1 MIRLFLFLLA
11 FGLWPLSGVAQNLSA
26 LARVDSDQSAIT
38 DGWWGTTNIDLHLS
52 QAVPYRVY
60 SLADPRRLVI
70 DFQEVDWSGVSQDAL
85 LDSKRISDVRFGPF
99 RPGWSRLIA
108 DLTEPMVL
116 DKAGLDTDITT
127 GTAHLRIT
135 LRTTDADTYAARSG
149 APSDLQWALPAPAD
163 LPARAPRTADDP
175 LIVVID
181 PGHGGVD
188 PGAERDG
195 DVEKVLMLQ
204 FARELREVLV
214 RSGGFEVVLTRDADV
229 FVSLQERIAIAHRA
243 GADVF
248 LSLHADSLSEGQAH
262 GATIYTLS
270 DEASDKA
277 TEGLAQRHNRA
288 DVLAGVDLSG
298 SDDEVT
304 GILLELAR
312 QETKPRTK
320 ALARALADAM
330 EKAGG
335 PMNNRAI
342 RHAGFSVLKAA
353 DIPSVLIEL
362 GFLSSNRDLDNLRD
376 PEWRARMARGIRQGL
391 QDWAV
396 LDEAVRDLVRQ

>member
-1 MIRLFLFLLA
+1 MIRLILFLLA
-11 FGLWPLSGVAQNLSA
+11 FGLWPLMGAAQNLSA
-26 LARVDSDQSAIT
+26 LARVDGERSAIT
-38 DGWWGTTNIDLHLS
+38 DGWWGTTDIDLHLS

-60 SLADPRRLVI
+60 TLTDPRRLVI
-70 DFQEVDWSGVSQDAL
+70 DFQEVDWSGVSRDAL
-85 LDSKRISDVRFGPF
+85 LDSKRITDVRFGPF

-108 DLTEPMVL
+108 DLTDPMVL
-116 DKAGLDTDITT
+116 DRAGLNTDIAP
-127 GTAHLRIT
+127 GTANLQIT
-135 LRTTDADTYAARSG
+135 LRKTDADTYAARSG
-149 APSDLQWALPAPAD
+149 APSDLQWALPEPAD
-163 LPARAPRTADDP
+163 VPARAPRTADDP

-214 RSGGFEVVLTRDADV
+214 RSGGFDVVLTRDADV
-229 FVSLQERIAIAHRA
+229 FVSLQQRIAIAHRA

-288 DVLAGVDLSG
+288 DILAGVDLSG

-312 QETKPRTK
+312 QETRPRTE

-335 PMNNRAI
+335 PMNSRAI

-353 DIPSVLIEL
+353 DIPSVLLEL
-362 GFLSSNRDLDNLRD
+362 GFLSSDRDLDNLRD

-391 QDWAV
+391 QEWAV